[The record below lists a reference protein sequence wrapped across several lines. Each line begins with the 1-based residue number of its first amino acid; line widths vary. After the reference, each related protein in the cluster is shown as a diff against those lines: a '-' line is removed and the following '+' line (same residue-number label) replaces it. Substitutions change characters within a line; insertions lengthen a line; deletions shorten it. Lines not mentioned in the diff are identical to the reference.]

1 MNRLFTYLLFSILL
15 FYIPYVHA
23 SSAPY
28 DEQLGLTFTSNF
40 ASMGYNV
47 TPVAQTDFSGYGP
60 AYLLNGYTNT
70 GYWFQ
75 VGVSWNWQELF
86 GYSPNQFQ
94 ISYEV
99 FAPNGTSIF
108 PTSGGGGLLNMP
120 IPINEGDKILLSLY
134 FNTTDVI
141 MYAKDWNTGAAA
153 WAWYPKNG
161 ATEFVGNPTSTETN
175 GFFTGLM
182 TEWYHAQPWYQNE
195 QPVTYS
201 SYGQYAPDQAWLWS
215 DEFYC
220 LDLPNCYNK
229 QTLFFNQT
237 QYPVVPYK
245 SYYFTAYN
253 ATEEL
258 TSNGD
263 FITGATPP
271 QKLNVIAYP
280 TKIFQTDY
288 DLQTSLNNSV
298 GVSVTGGVPP
308 YSYVIYIDNKPYTIN
323 GSLGGVIWTNST
335 TEKINVTKVLNYYLS
350 NGYVW
355 SIGPHYYN
363 ITVSDSNGNVGS
375 SPETLLFTVNPD
387 PTITL
392 NSTSVT
398 TDFGKRVPVAV
409 GLKGGTPPYNVTFF
423 VNGKNLDSN
432 LTGLAAGTYTAYA
445 HVIDADGATV
455 NSTPLTVIINDPPT
469 ISISANRTVADVGTP
484 ISLSL
489 NADNGTP
496 PYIYKW
502 YVNNQVISNS
512 NTFVFSPTTQGQYD
526 VYVNLTDSAQDSVKS
541 MPLTLIINPK
551 PSVVSFKLAPSST
564 SLLYINNT
572 VNGAVSVIGGTP
584 PYRYKWYVNG
594 VLQSGSNS
602 SSYILNLNKT
612 GIYNISVTVE
622 DSVGQLAS
630 NSEMITVSY
639 NLEFIGGIVAVVIV
653 IIAISSYILLTRQ
666 KGRTHKSS
674 SRKEPESQEQV
685 QDHIK
690 ILKMRYAKGEIT
702 KKEYEQ
708 MRKDLE

>member
-1 MNRLFTYLLFSILL
+1 M
-15 FYIPYVHA
+15 A
-23 SSAPY
+23 
-28 DEQLGLTFTSNF
+28 
-40 ASMGYNV
+40 YNV

-70 GYWFQ
+70 GYWVQ
-75 VGVSWNWQELF
+75 VGVSWNWQPFF

-94 ISYEV
+94 ASYEI
-99 FAPNGTSIF
+99 FSPNGTSIF
-108 PTSGGGGLLNMP
+108 PTSGGTGLINMP

-141 MYAKDWNTGAAA
+141 MYVKDWNTGASA

-161 ATEFVGNPTSTETN
+161 ATEFVGNLSSSETN

-182 TEWYHAQPWYQNE
+182 TEWYHAQAWYQNE
-195 QPVTYS
+195 QTVTYS
-201 SYGQYAPDQAWLWS
+201 PYGQAPDQAWIWS

-220 LDLPNCYNK
+220 PDYPSCNNR
-229 QTLFFNQT
+229 QVLFVNQT

-245 SYYFTAYN
+245 SYYVTAHN
-253 ATEEL
+253 ATDEL

-263 FITGATPP
+263 FVTGATPP
-271 QKLNVIAYP
+271 QKFNVIAYP

-298 GVSVTGGVPP
+298 GIGVTGGVPP
-308 YSYVIYIDNKPYTIN
+308 YSYVIYVDTKPYTIS
-323 GSLGGVIWTNST
+323 GSLGGGIWTNST
-335 TEKINVTKVLNYYLS
+335 TEEINVTKVLNYYLS
-350 NGYVW
+350 KGYVW

-409 GLKGGTPPYNVTFF
+409 KGLKGGTPPYNVTFF
-423 VNGKNLDSN
+423 VNGKNLGSN

-455 NSTPLTVIINDPPT
+455 NSTPLTVIINGQPT
-469 ISISANRTVADVGTP
+469 ISISADSTVADVGTP

-496 PYIYKW
+496 PYTYKW
-502 YVNNQVISNS
+502 YVNNQVMSNS
-512 NTFVFSPTTQGQYD
+512 DTFVFSPTTQGQYD
-526 VYVNLTDSAQDSVKS
+526 VYVNLTDSAQDSVTS

-551 PSVVSFKLAPSST
+551 PSVASFKLALSST

-584 PYRYKWYVNG
+584 PYSYKWYVNG
-594 VLQSGSNS
+594 ALQSGSNS

-612 GIYNISVTVE
+612 GIYNISVTTE
-622 DSVGQLAS
+622 DSVEQLAS

-653 IIAISSYILLTRQ
+653 IIAISSYVLLTRQ

-685 QDHIK
+685 QDHTK
-690 ILKMRYAKGEIT
+690 TLKMRYAKGEIT